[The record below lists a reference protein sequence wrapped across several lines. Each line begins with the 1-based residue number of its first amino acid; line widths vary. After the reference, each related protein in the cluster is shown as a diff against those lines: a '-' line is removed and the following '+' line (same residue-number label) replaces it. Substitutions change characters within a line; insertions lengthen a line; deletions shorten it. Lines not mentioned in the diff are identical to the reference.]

1 MSEMTSKILEA
12 LFSMMQQTHETLQ
25 NCKTDADR
33 LANRA
38 RFEAF
43 AEVQDMIREVEEKSS
58 GEMR

>member
-1 MSEMTSKILEA
+1 MSKMTSKILEA
-12 LFSMMQQTHETLQ
+12 LFSMMQQTHEALR

-43 AEVQDMIREVEEKSS
+43 AEVQDMIRAIEEGDS
-58 GEMR
+58 E